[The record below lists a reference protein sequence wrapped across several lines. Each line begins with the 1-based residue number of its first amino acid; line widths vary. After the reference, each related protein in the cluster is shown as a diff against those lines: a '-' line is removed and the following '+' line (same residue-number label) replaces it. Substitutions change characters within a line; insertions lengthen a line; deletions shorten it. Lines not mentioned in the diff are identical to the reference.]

1 MRQVWIPRVGP
12 PAVLELREAPD
23 PVPGPGELRIRVAAA
38 GVNFADILA
47 RIGLY
52 PDAPPLPAVV
62 GYEVAGTVDA
72 VGPAAGDVAGRGGV
86 APVMPKTPVAVG
98 ARVAAMTRFGG
109 YADTVVVPAAQA
121 IPLPDSL
128 SFEQGAAIPVN
139 YVTAWLMLVHLGNV
153 CAGDRVLVHAAAG
166 GVGQA
171 ALQLCRWRGA
181 EVIGTASSSKHER
194 LLAAGAAHVIDY
206 RREDFVAAVKR
217 LTAGRG
223 VDIVL
228 DGVGGASFRGS
239 YRCLAPLGR
248 LFLYGVQSFAP
259 GKRRSLLAALRGLL
273 ALPAFRPLA
282 LMNANRGVFGVNVGH
297 LWSEGAL
304 LRPILSDIV
313 DLAAAGTLAPVVDRT
328 FPLADAAGA
337 HAYIQDRKNFGK
349 VLLVP

>member
-1 MRQVWIPRVGP
+1 MRQVWIPRSGP
-12 PAVLELREAPD
+12 PEVLELREAPD
-23 PVPGPGELRIRVAAA
+23 PEPGPGQVRVRVAAA

-62 GYEVAGTVDA
+62 GYEVAGDVDA
-72 VGPAAGDVAGRGGV
+72 VGAPAGTEGGV
-86 APVMPKTPVAVG
+86 ASSAAHATPLPIG
-98 ARVAAMTRFGG
+98 SRVLALTRFGG
-109 YADTVVVPAAQA
+109 YADTVVVPAAQVA
-121 IPLPDSL
+121 PLPDAL
-128 SFEQGAAIPVN
+128 SFEQGAALPVN
-139 YVTAWLMLVHLGNV
+139 YLTAWLMLVHLGSV
-153 CAGDRVLVHAAAG
+153 RAGERVLVHAAAG

-171 ALQLCRWRGA
+171 ALQICRWRGA
-181 EVIGTASSSKHER
+181 EVIGTASAAKHER

-206 RREDFVAAVKR
+206 RREDVVAAVQR
-217 LTAGRG
+217 ITAGRG

-228 DGVGGASFRGS
+228 DGIGGGSFRQS

-259 GKRRSLLAALRGLL
+259 GKRRNLLAAARGFL
-273 ALPAFRPLA
+273 ALPAFRPIP

-297 LWSEGAL
+297 LWSEATL
-304 LRPILSDIV
+304 LRRILGELV